1 LKRFEDIEKNNGQYT
16 LEQVSENVGI
26 IQNRAQFIP
35 GRFYSFKIASQVPNL
50 NEQNVPFLND
60 GKPYLDLRPCGLAL
74 FHENWKETALILN
87 LKVIPT
93 PVCAKLMEAYYAFSS
108 QNGMPSLF
116 KEGELIDLTERRLL
130 DKKFYFV
137 TTTILSQII
146 GVSNLNY
153 SINKYN
159 IDTIAEA
166 RLIDWDNF
174 GMLVRPRVSQVGLFP
189 NTLSIVEIFEQ
200 FITNSII

>member
-1 LKRFEDIEKNNGQYT
+1 
-16 LEQVSENVGI
+16 
-26 IQNRAQFIP
+26 
-35 GRFYSFKIASQVPNL
+35 
-50 NEQNVPFLND
+50 
-60 GKPYLDLRPCGLAL
+60 
-74 FHENWKETALILN
+74 
-87 LKVIPT
+87 
-93 PVCAKLMEAYYAFSS
+93 MEAYYAFSS
-108 QNGMPSLF
+108 QNGMPGLF
-116 KEGELIDLTERRLL
+116 KDGELIDLNERRLL
-130 DKKFYFV
+130 DRKFYFV
-137 TTTILSQII
+137 TATILSQII

-189 NTLSIVEIFEQ
+189 DTINIVEIFEQ